1 MARPVNL
8 FLSNSS
14 EENESS
20 TNVSISLNEPSNKM
34 VGGATISERKI
45 EPKKKHR
52 RKKGGKKINK
62 EQLTSQSDD
71 SINRCQDQGICRHG
85 NVSKFFGPRSGHLS
99 SA

>member
-1 MARPVNL
+1 MARPVNS

-14 EENESS
+14 EDNESS

-34 VGGATISERKI
+34 VGGGGATISERKI

-52 RKKGGKKINK
+52 RKKGGKKISK

-71 SINRCQDQGICRHG
+71 SINSCQDQG
-85 NVSKFFGPRSGHLS
+85 K
-99 SA
+99 

>member
-1 MARPVNL
+1 MARPVNS

-14 EENESS
+14 EDNESS
-20 TNVSISLNEPSNKM
+20 TNVSISLNEPSNKI
-34 VGGATISERKI
+34 VGGGATISERKM

-71 SINRCQDQGICRHG
+71 SINSCQDQG
-85 NVSKFFGPRSGHLS
+85 K
-99 SA
+99 

>member
-20 TNVSISLNEPSNKM
+20 TNVSISLNEPSNKT
-34 VGGATISERKI
+34 VGGGATISERKM

-71 SINRCQDQGICRHG
+71 SINRCQDQGR
-85 NVSKFFGPRSGHLS
+85 
-99 SA
+99 

>member
-1 MARPVNL
+1 MARPVNS

-14 EENESS
+14 EDNESS

-34 VGGATISERKI
+34 VGGGATISERKI

-71 SINRCQDQGICRHG
+71 SINSCQDQG
-85 NVSKFFGPRSGHLS
+85 K
-99 SA
+99 

>member
-14 EENESS
+14 EDNESS

-34 VGGATISERKI
+34 VSERKI

-71 SINRCQDQGICRHG
+71 SINRCQDQGT
-85 NVSKFFGPRSGHLS
+85 
-99 SA
+99 